1 MFSNQLVQNQIKALL
16 KSADSDSFAALVGSL
31 QYLAANCPHWSYD
44 DKRSACMHRFVD
56 RWGHPDVSMS
66 IAVTDDDFADA
77 SLLLGSNSVRVVLTD
92 SKEANLDSVLFADE
106 LRYAAVA
113 LSAASMQEGR
123 VSQLLRR
130 DLANSVL
137 LDAIWNESYYVPTGV
152 RVTCAAII
160 SVDRVFVGRVV
171 EALQRGLDEFSVE
184 RILRSAEPSYP
195 KRLKFAAISALAR
208 YAVLSCQRHASS

>member
-1 MFSNQLVQNQIKALL
+1 MFSNQLVQTQIKALL
-16 KSADSDSFAALVGSL
+16 KSADATSFAAVVGSL

-44 DKRSACMHRFVD
+44 DKRSACMHRLVG
-56 RWGHPDVSMS
+56 RHPDVSVS
-66 IAVTDDDFADA
+66 TTVTDDDFADA

-92 SKEANLDSVLFADE
+92 AKEANLDSVLFADE

-113 LSAASMQEGR
+113 LSAASMQDGR
-123 VSQLLRR
+123 ISQLLRH

-137 LDAIWNESYYVPTGV
+137 LDAIWNESYLVPTGV

-208 YAVLSCQRHASS
+208 YAVLSCQRHESS

>member
-1 MFSNQLVQNQIKALL
+1 MFSNQLVQTQIKALL
-16 KSADSDSFAALVGSL
+16 KSADATSFAAVVGSL

-44 DKRSACMHRFVD
+44 DKRSACMHRLVG
-56 RWGHPDVSMS
+56 RHPDVSVS
-66 IAVTDDDFADA
+66 TTVTDDDFADA
-77 SLLLGSNSVRVVLTD
+77 SLLLGSNSVRVLLTD
-92 SKEANLDSVLFADE
+92 AKQANLDSVFFADE

-113 LSAASMQEGR
+113 LSAASMQDGR
-123 VSQLLRR
+123 ISQLLRH

-137 LDAIWNESYYVPTGV
+137 LDAIWNESYLVPTGV

-171 EALQRGLDEFSVE
+171 ESLQRGLDEFSVE

-208 YAVLSCQRHASS
+208 YAVLSCQRHESS